1 MRQRKFTRGN
11 PILSIG
17 HLVAYMARRDGSGD
31 YIFLLASNRPIHSK
45 FVENM
50 TLKTVMGFVGTG
62 WVSEAIIAG
71 HKLATIPPKPSLLP
85 GSSISP

>member
-1 MRQRKFTRGN
+1 MRQRKFTRGK

-17 HLVAYMARRDGSGD
+17 HLVAYMARKDGSGD

-50 TLKTVMGFVGTG
+50 TLKTVMEFVDSGWACEARQQTASPMPSTVQTG
-62 WVSEAIIAG
+62 Q
-71 HKLATIPPKPSLLP
+71 
-85 GSSISP
+85 

>member
-50 TLKTVMGFVGTG
+50 TLKTVMSFVDTG
-62 WVSEAIIAG
+62 WVSEAIYG
-71 HKLATIPPKPSLLP
+71 P
-85 GSSISP
+85 GSVDMMPRK